1 MLFSLSSYLILLQK
15 NQTVAYNFKQM
26 TPYCSIQ
33 FKWWKFSRT
42 LKTSKDLR
50 IFLGNLFL
58 PHYPAKSKIL
68 RRYVF
73 NAFFMTAPWFF
84 CFFLKKKVQI
94 LITKWKKGLKEQL
107 YAPSQRCYHG
117 KVSASNLFLFS
128 IHIVWLPGEKK
139 IHFQKTG

>member
-1 MLFSLSSYLILLQK
+1 MLLSLSSHLILLQK

-94 LITKWKKGLKEQL
+94 LITKWKKGLKSSCTLHHKDVTMEKCPL
-107 YAPSQRCYHG
+107 VIY
-117 KVSASNLFLFS
+117 FS
-128 IHIVWLPGEKK
+128 LP
-139 IHFQKTG
+139 FT